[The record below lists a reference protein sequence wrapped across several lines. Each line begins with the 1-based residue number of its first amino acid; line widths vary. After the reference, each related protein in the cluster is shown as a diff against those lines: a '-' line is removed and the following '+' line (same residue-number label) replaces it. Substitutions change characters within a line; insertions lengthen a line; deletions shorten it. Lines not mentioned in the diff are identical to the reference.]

1 VVKGEMA
8 KAVLLLAPG
17 FEEIEAMCVV
27 DTLRRAGVAVVLAG
41 LHDGPVEAGHGVKV
55 IPDCGIDEL
64 AAKDFDAVILPGGYP
79 GYVNLG
85 ADARVLALVRT
96 AFETGKIVAAIC
108 GAPVI
113 LGRLGIVKGKRATI
127 FPGKEADLTG
137 AKPVRDPVVVDGTVV
152 TSQGPGT
159 ALDFAITLAELL
171 AGEQKARELKQ
182 ALVVTDF

>member
-1 VVKGEMA
+1 MKGYMA
-8 KAVLLLAPG
+8 KAALLLAPG

-27 DTLRRAGVAVVLAG
+27 DTLRRAGVTVVLAG

-55 IPDCGIDEL
+55 IPDCVIDEL
-64 AAKDFDAVILPGGYP
+64 AAGEFDAVILPGGYP

-159 ALDFAITLAELL
+159 ALEFAITLAKLL
-171 AGEQKARELKQ
+171 VGERKVRELKE
-182 ALVVTDF
+182 ALVVS

>member
-1 VVKGEMA
+1 MKGYMA
-8 KAVLLLAPG
+8 KAALLLAPG

-27 DTLRRAGVAVVLAG
+27 DTLRRAGVTVVLAG

-64 AAKDFDAVILPGGYP
+64 AAEEFDAVILPGGYP

-127 FPGKEADLTG
+127 FPGKEKDLTG
-137 AKPVRDPVVVDGTVV
+137 AKPVHDPVVVDGTVV

-159 ALDFAITLAELL
+159 ALEFAITLAQLL
-171 AGEQKARELKQ
+171 VGERKVRELKE
-182 ALVVTDF
+182 ALVVS